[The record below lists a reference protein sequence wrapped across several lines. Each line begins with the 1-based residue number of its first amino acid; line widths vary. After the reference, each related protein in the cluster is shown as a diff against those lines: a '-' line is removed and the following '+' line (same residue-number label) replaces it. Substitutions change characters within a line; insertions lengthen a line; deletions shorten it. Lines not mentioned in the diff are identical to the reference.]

1 MAKIADVYFS
11 THPWEIVENG
21 FDPEYA
27 LVSESVF
34 SLGNEA
40 MGVRGYFDEGYSG
53 DRLQGSYFNGLFE
66 RKEMHKEG
74 YRGMVG
80 QMTFMVNTVDW
91 LYLRI
96 RLGGERL
103 DLNRSRFRNFRR
115 VLDLRTGVLTRSFV
129 WVLADGRE
137 LELQFERFLSMNR
150 ISFGGQR
157 VTAKALN
164 FDGVLSVEAGLDF
177 SQLHDCEKKN
187 FWDCFHSR
195 ANGTRCEI
203 AGRVHNS
210 GQLLF
215 SCCEFTGSLKNVAP
229 CEGEEKKALISFE
242 LQLEKGKEATFS
254 RVAQN
259 LPCTDGTGKAQ
270 DFLQQSKSQIQ
281 QQDYEELKAE
291 SARWWAAEWEHS
303 DIEIGGDKSNQQGI
317 RFCIF
322 QMHQTCHGAQQGTII
337 GAKGLTGEAYNG
349 NTFWD
354 TETYCLN
361 FYLFNNPQAAK
372 NLLQFR
378 YQTLPQAQERA
389 KELDCEGAFY
399 PIATIDGTEC
409 CGLWQHANLQLQAST
424 GVAYGIRHYVQVTG
438 DTEFLNTYGLKMLVE
453 VCRMLA
459 SRGGWSQKTGKFG
472 YYGVMGPDEFQ
483 MMANNNC
490 YTNFVAKK
498 TFEYTLSVLPEMYGD
513 VPQNERETWQ
523 RMADRMEILYDENTL
538 LYEQQEGF
546 FGLPHVD
553 VDKIPV
559 SDFPLYSHWSYD
571 HIYRNDMIKQPD
583 VLMMM
588 LLYNSCFTKE
598 EKQRNFDYYE
608 PRCIHESSLSPSV
621 HSILASELGK
631 KEKAFELFRF
641 ATRLDLDN
649 YNRNTREGLHTTS
662 IAAAWMNIVYGYGG
676 MRSDG
681 IRSDGTR
688 LRFCPTIPSQWDHY
702 SFRIMYQGDVISV
715 TVTGGDA
722 PSVRFRTQNGTRI
735 PVLVYETPV
744 TVSGEPADLAIP
756 PEWRN

>member
-11 THPWEIVENG
+11 THPWEIVEND
-21 FDPEYA
+21 FDPQYA

-34 SLGNEA
+34 SLGNES

-53 DRLQGSYFNGLFE
+53 DRLQGSYINGLFE
-66 RKEMHKEG
+66 RKDFPKEG
-74 YRGMVG
+74 YRGMVS

-96 RLGGERL
+96 RLGNETL
-103 DLNRSRFRNFRR
+103 DLHRSLFHNFKR

-129 WVLADGRE
+129 WVLPDGRE
-137 LELQFERFLSMNR
+137 LELCFERFLSMNR
-150 ISFGGQR
+150 IEYGGQR

-164 FDGVLSVEAGLDF
+164 FDGFLSVEAGLDF

-187 FWDCFHSR
+187 FWDCFYSE
-195 ANGTRCEI
+195 AKGNCCEI
-203 AGRVHNS
+203 AGKVQNS
-210 GQLLF
+210 GHMLF
-215 SCCEFTGSLKNVAP
+215 SSCEFSGDLKNAVPLA
-229 CEGEEKKALISFE
+229 GVEKKALLSFE
-242 LQLEKGKEATFS
+242 LPLEKGKETSFS

-259 LPCTDGTGKAQ
+259 QSCTDAFT
-270 DFLQQSKSQIQ
+270 DREVFLRESQKRAAPCS
-281 QQDYEELKAE
+281 YNELKAE
-291 SARWWAAEWEHS
+291 SAQWWAAEWEHS

-322 QMHQTCHGAQQGTII
+322 QMHQTCHGARQGTII

-378 YQTLPQAQERA
+378 YQSLPAAQERA
-389 KELDCEGAFY
+389 KELDCGGAFY

-424 GVAYGIRHYVQVTG
+424 GVAYGIWHYIQVTG
-438 DTEFLNTYGLKMLVE
+438 DTEFLYPYGIKMLVE
-453 VCRMLA
+453 ICRMLA

-483 MMANNNC
+483 MMASNNC

-498 TFEYTLSVLPEMYGD
+498 TFEYTLSVLPEDTD
-513 VPQNERETWQ
+513 VTPEERESW
-523 RMADRMEILYDENTL
+523 RKMADNMEILFDESTL

-588 LLYNSCFTKE
+588 FLYNSCFSRE
-598 EKQRNFDYYE
+598 EKLRNFEYYE

-621 HSILASELGK
+621 HSILASELGM

-681 IRSDGTR
+681 EL
-688 LRFCPTIPSQWDHY
+688 LRFCPTIPSEWDHY
-702 SFRIMYQGDVISV
+702 SFRLIYKGDVICV
-715 TVTGGDA
+715 TVTSD
-722 PSVRFRTQNGTRI
+722 SVRFSTQNGTQI
-735 PVLVYETPV
+735 PIMVYEVPV
-744 TVSGEPADLAIP
+744 TVSGSPADIAIP
-756 PEWRN
+756 QEWRN